1 MIILV
6 VSEFGFIEPLKDK
19 KGETVAKAFERV
31 FKIRKP
37 EKVWSDKG
45 KEFYNKSIKGL
56 FEREKAWSC
65 IRLRTKKSPQSLRG
79 GTGR

>member
-1 MIILV
+1 MQKFSKWNKGIRHLLMIILV
-6 VSEFGFIEPLKDK
+6 FSEFGFIEPLKDK

-45 KEFYNKSIKGL
+45 KEFYNKSVKGL
-56 FEREKAWSC
+56 FEREGME
-65 IRLRTKKSPQSLRG
+65 LY
-79 GTGR
+79 